1 MLRTR
6 RRTNQIKCDI
16 RASTRHIRRMA
27 EYQIICDGPE
37 TFMVEITFPSGHLQ
51 LVAGFSTEDAAQTW
65 VVVRQAANAKAEPR
79 A

>member
-1 MLRTR
+1 
-6 RRTNQIKCDI
+6 
-16 RASTRHIRRMA
+16 MA
-27 EYQIICDGPE
+27 EYRIICDGPE
-37 TFMVEITFPSGHLQ
+37 TFMVEIAFPSGHLQ